1 MAATEIS
8 VDFCIGRVFFHFIL
22 ELMSTTNS
30 CADEPIL
37 LGDTLLPMS
46 NWQVVCLAEQGGN
59 AVKRVGPTSLTPGSS
74 IFLVVFIFTL
84 SPPTPTLI
92 RWAASAIYRFP
103 FGSTSLSMS
112 AFFIPGTGN
121 FAQTTLR

>member
-59 AVKRVGPTSLTPGSS
+59 AVERVGPTSLKPVPPFSLWYLSS
-74 IFLVVFIFTL
+74 QFLL
-84 SPPTPTLI
+84 LPPL
-92 RWAASAIYRFP
+92 
-103 FGSTSLSMS
+103 
-112 AFFIPGTGN
+112 
-121 FAQTTLR
+121 